1 MITNEE
7 MWKFRYMDNVRIV
20 DKDGNVNVGSVIEIL
35 DGDEFGCDDELKLE
49 QISDNQIRC
58 MLTKNDLAQ
67 RQLKISELAYGS
79 ARARKLFQEMMHR
92 ASDEL

>member
-1 MITNEE
+1 MIKNEK

-49 QISDNQIRC
+49 PDNGRIKTF
-58 MLTKNDLAQ
+58 MAND
-67 RQLKISELAYGS
+67 ISEISFVDL
-79 ARARKLFQEMMHR
+79 L
-92 ASDEL
+92 LI

>member
-20 DKDGNVNVGSVIEIL
+20 DKDRNVHVGSVIEIL

-49 QISDNQIRC
+49 TDNGRIK
-58 MLTKNDLAQ
+58 TFTAKD
-67 RQLKISELAYGS
+67 ISEIS
-79 ARARKLFQEMMHR
+79 IVN
-92 ASDEL
+92 

>member
-1 MITNEE
+1 MIKNEE

-49 QISDNQIRC
+49 LDNGRIK
-58 MLTKNDLAQ
+58 TFTAND
-67 RQLKISELAYGS
+67 ISEISIVDWMLI
-79 ARARKLFQEMMHR
+79 
-92 ASDEL
+92 